1 MSDVE
6 FYKKFQAKNECKQQH
21 CLWCESFK
29 HLSGVQCPAS
39 PRLCVSDT
47 RVVSHHYCPTRRK
60 SMLRRVKYFSLV
72 PMLEAFPR
80 ENISRRWGSTL
91 RQIIN
96 KPDLAAS
103 WVGPASVSCKTV
115 CKFIFS
121 WHRTNTSIDMSIYPR
136 LLSLSFIIFKTQLST
151 SRNISMIWIV

>member
-6 FYKKFQAKNECKQQH
+6 FKKNSKQKMNA
-21 CLWCESFK
+21 SSSIA
-29 HLSGVQCPAS
+29 SGVNLSNTCQVFSAP
-39 PRLCVSDT
+39 PRLRLSDT

-72 PMLEAFPR
+72 PKLEAFPR

-151 SRNISMIWIV
+151 SRNISMIWTV

>member
-1 MSDVE
+1 MNASSSI
-6 FYKKFQAKNECKQQH
+6 A
-21 CLWCESFK
+21 
-29 HLSGVQCPAS
+29 SGVNLSNTCQVFS
-39 PRLCVSDT
+39 PRLASLSDT
-47 RVVSHHYCPTRRK
+47 RVVSHHYCPTLRK

-72 PMLEAFPR
+72 PKLEAFPR

-91 RQIIN
+91 HQIIN

-136 LLSLSFIIFKTQLST
+136 LLSLSFIILKTQLST